1 MSDIEL
7 EYDVELEFERDCQ
20 LARMSDSELHEFAI
34 ENSPRKFKWTKKEEL
49 AWAVELLDNPNYL
62 EEVLWDGQVQ
72 TVDECIV
79 EVDGTCPHGYTSP
92 LVLVGIC

>member
-1 MSDIEL
+1 MDAEL
-7 EYDVELEFERDCQ
+7 NYDL
-20 LARMSDSELHEFAI
+20 LRMTDDELHEFAI
-34 ENSPRKFKWTKKEEL
+34 KNSPRKFKWTKEEEL

-72 TVDECIV
+72 TVDECLV

-92 LVLVGIC
+92 LVLIGVC